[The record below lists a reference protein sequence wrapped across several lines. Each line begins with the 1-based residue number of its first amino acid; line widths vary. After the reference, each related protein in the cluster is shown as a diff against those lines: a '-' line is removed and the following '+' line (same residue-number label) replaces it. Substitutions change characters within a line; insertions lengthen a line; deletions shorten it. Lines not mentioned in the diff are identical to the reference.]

1 MVAFIPIVGDIQN
14 LMEKHIPALL
24 LMDEWMLLF
33 LLTNVV
39 YFVLI

>member
-1 MVAFIPIVGDIQN
+1 MVAFIPIVGDFQN

-24 LMDEWMLLF
+24 LMDEWIFVF
-33 LLTNVV
+33 LLTDGG